1 MNGPRGAYM
10 GTFTTAILRLGQ
22 YRCILSLKR
31 MLTSLTSLMLM
42 WGGDEV
48 KVILTTAALI
58 FSAAVVFCCTL
69 TSRPWVLSS
78 WFRVESA
85 LHCRFM
91 ARSYQKLTK
100 LLTHPDITRKLSK
113 LRQIFTV
120 CVFFWFESLLKV
132 NSSKMGH
139 YPEALLDGDCA

>member
-1 MNGPRGAYM
+1 MV
-10 GTFTTAILRLGQ
+10 LGEPMWA
-22 YRCILSLKR
+22 LSRPQHCARPLS
-31 MLTSLTSLMLM
+31 MLFEHETLVNFVNFADAV
-42 WGGDEV
+42 WGGEEV

-78 WFRVESA
+78 LFRVESA